1 MTGKILV
8 VGSLNMD
15 LVVVAPR
22 LPQVGETILGGKFAT
37 FPGGKGANQAVAAAR
52 MGATVSMI
60 GLVGNDD
67 YGQALCREAAQDTID
82 TKYIE
87 VDPKEATGI
96 ALITVDADGRNTI
109 VVASGA
115 NLALTPQHIL
125 AAEEAFSAADVLV
138 TQLESPLEAVSEAVN
153 LAVKSGIHVVL
164 NPAPACT
171 LPVDLLSK
179 VEFFIPNEREAM
191 QIAGVDSLEAAIP
204 KLLGL
209 GVRHL
214 IITLGEQGVLL
225 VTPEGRKEFP
235 AHRVQV
241 IDTVAAGDAFV
252 GAFSTGIA
260 EGMSVE
266 DAVRLGNAAAAVAV
280 TRRGAQP
287 SLPTRAGPT
296 EPTTGSR
303 RTRHGQRPGGRATPG
318 SIPARRG
325 RRRGAG

>member
-1 MTGKILV
+1 
-8 VGSLNMD
+8 
-15 LVVVAPR
+15 
-22 LPQVGETILGGKFAT
+22 
-37 FPGGKGANQAVAAAR
+37 

-67 YGQALCREAAQDTID
+67 YGQTLCQVATQDTID
-82 TKYIE
+82 MKHVEI
-87 VDPKEATGI
+87 DPEEATGI

-109 VVASGA
+109 VVAPGA
-115 NLALTPQHIL
+115 NLALTPQHVL
-125 AAEEAFSAADVLV
+125 AAQQAFSAADVLI
-138 TQLESPLEAVSEAVN
+138 TQLESPLEAVTEAVN
-153 LAVKSGIHVVL
+153 LAVKNRIPVVL
-164 NPAPACT
+164 NPAPARP
-171 LPVDLLSK
+171 LPADLLSM

-191 QIAGVDSLEAAIP
+191 QIAGVDSLEAAIR

-225 VTPEGRKEFP
+225 VTPEGRKQFP

-260 EGMSVE
+260 EGMGVE

-287 SLPTRAGPT
+287 SLPTRADVNNFL
-296 EPTTGSR
+296 
-303 RTRHGQRPGGRATPG
+303 
-318 SIPARRG
+318 RG
-325 RRRGAG
+325 LK

>member
-15 LVVVAPR
+15 LVVTVPR
-22 LPQVGETILGGKFAT
+22 LPQISETIIGGKFAT
-37 FPGGKGANQAVAAAR
+37 FPGGKGANQAVAASR

-60 GLVGNDD
+60 GAVGNDD
-67 YGQALCREAAQDTID
+67 YGQTLCQAAAQDGID
-82 TKYIE
+82 TNHIE
-87 VDPKEATGI
+87 IDPKVATGI

-115 NLALTPQHIL
+115 NLELTTNHIQ
-125 AAEEAFSAADVLV
+125 AAQYAFSATDVLV
-138 TQLESPLEAVSEAVN
+138 TQLEIPLEAVTEAVN
-153 LAVKSGIHVVL
+153 LAVKNGIHVVL
-164 NPAPACT
+164 NPAPARP
-171 LPVDLLSK
+171 LPTELLSS
-179 VEFFIPNEREAM
+179 VEFFVPNEREAR
-191 QIAGVDSLEAAIP
+191 QIAGVDSLEAAIR

-225 VTPEGRKEFP
+225 VTPERRERFP
-235 AHRVQV
+235 AHKVQA

-260 EGMSVE
+260 EGMCVE
-266 DAVRLGNAAAAVAV
+266 DAIRLGNSAAAVAV

-287 SLPTRAGPT
+287 SLPTR
-296 EPTTGSR
+296 E
-303 RTRHGQRPGGRATPG
+303 
-318 SIPARRG
+318 
-325 RRRGAG
+325 